1 MKFSY
6 GDNYFIRKENY
17 VTGYKANGRLF
28 IYAIIAIVYAVVEW
42 QMRRLYPESDVLLY
56 IGLAITAAL
65 VILLSVL
72 FTRKLLRNGV
82 FDIGIVFLALFSL
95 YLLINNIVKLFV

>member
-6 GDNYFIRKENY
+6 GDNYFIIKENY
-17 VTGYKANGRLF
+17 ITGYKANSRLL
-28 IYAIIAIVYAVVEW
+28 IYSIIAVVYAIIEW
-42 QMRRLYPESDVLLY
+42 QMRKIYPESDLLLY
-56 IGLAITAAL
+56 IGLGITVAL

-82 FDIGIVFLALFSL
+82 FDIGIVFLTLFSL
-95 YLLINNIVKLFV
+95 YLLINNIAVFFA

>member
-28 IYAIIAIVYAVVEW
+28 IYAIVAVVYSITEW
-42 QMRRLYPESDVLLY
+42 ILRLRFPESKLLLY

-65 VILLSVL
+65 VILLTVL
-72 FTRKLLRNGV
+72 FTRKYLRSRV
-82 FDIGIVFLALFSL
+82 FDIGIVVLALFSL
-95 YLLINNIVKLFV
+95 YMLIMNLIRFFA

>member
-17 VTGYKANGRLF
+17 VTGYKANSRLF
-28 IYAIIAIVYAVVEW
+28 IYAIVAVVYSIIEW
-42 QMRRLYPESDVLLY
+42 QMRKLYPESDLLLY
-56 IGLAITAAL
+56 IGLLITAAL

-72 FTRKLLRNGV
+72 FTRKLLRSGV
-82 FDIGIVFLALFSL
+82 FDIGIVLLVLFSL
-95 YLLINNIVKLFV
+95 FLLISNIVRFVA

>member
-17 VTGYKANGRLF
+17 ITGYKANGRLL
-28 IYAIIAIVYAVVEW
+28 IYSIIAVVYAIIEW
-42 QMRRLYPESDVLLY
+42 QMRKIYPESDLLLY
-56 IGLAITAAL
+56 IGLVITAAL

-82 FDIGIVFLALFSL
+82 FDIGIVILTLFSL
-95 YLLINNIVKLFV
+95 YLLINNIIIFFA

>member
-28 IYAIIAIVYAVVEW
+28 IYAIVAIIYAIAEW
-42 QMRRLYPESDVLLY
+42 QMRKLYPESDMLLY

-82 FDIGIVFLALFSL
+82 FDIGIVVLALFSL
-95 YLLINNIVKLFV
+95 YLLINNIVIFFA

>member
-6 GDNYFIRKENY
+6 GDNYFIRKESY
-17 VTGYKANGRLF
+17 ITGYKANGRLL
-28 IYAIIAIVYAVVEW
+28 IYAIIAILYAIVEW
-42 QMRRLYPESDVLLY
+42 QLKKHFPESELLIY
-56 IGLAITAAL
+56 IGLAVTAAL

-82 FDIGIVFLALFSL
+82 FDIGIVVLELFSL
-95 YLLINNIVKLFV
+95 YLLINNIVIFFS